1 MDEVVLAASILQL
14 QEELR
19 AAQQELMQL
28 ERLVEELPRIFED
41 KFRQQ
46 TATVVEGNRQLRNQR
61 DLLQQQLSQTLLASA
76 PPAVTPPTPSRP
88 RLALP
93 PLNRPSRR
101 RLGLAVLVCG
111 GSGLLGWGLV
121 AGLGPGGDAPRPA
134 IETLTAA
141 ERLGRGS
148 PATQSPARETPARE
162 SPVSKSTVTLRSLGS
177 SWVEVQDLVTRQTV
191 WVDVLEPGTAQ
202 PIRMRRGLRIR
213 SGRPD
218 LLSVQI
224 DNHQPFPFGSLNG
237 VDWRTL
243 RPQQASPP

>member
-121 AGLGPGGDAPRPA
+121 AGLG
-134 IETLTAA
+134 
-141 ERLGRGS
+141 RGS
-148 PATQSPARETPARE
+148 PAMQSPARETPARE
-162 SPVSKSTVTLRSLGS
+162 SPVSESTVTLRSLGS

-224 DNHQPFPFGSLNG
+224 DNHQPVPFGSLNG